1 MVWRACGFVA
11 APVAQRLQIG
21 DNSPSITDYC
31 LSGKSFFQ
39 RLNCAP
45 VLCGGFQS
53 PPQRPERGSLSM
65 DARIIRVLY
74 PSKYIQN
81 RGEIFVDQTFSPIA
95 STASVQQSRA
105 TDSLFSSLYSELHR
119 LAKRQLARQWSPASI
134 GVTTLLHEAYLNIMD
149 RNQPSFPD
157 QARFMGYAA
166 RVMRG
171 LIIDFAR
178 TRNASKRGGK
188 FEITS
193 ITLDTPENIVDARE
207 LSSVSD
213 ALDELAKIE
222 PDLATLVD
230 LRFFCGF
237 SFVEIAAMHT
247 LSERTVQRRWEKAR
261 IFLYRS
267 LNGGLPA

>member
-1 MVWRACGFVA
+1 MRKYFV
-11 APVAQRLQIG
+11 
-21 DNSPSITDYC
+21 
-31 LSGKSFFQ
+31 SFFIRIHPEQ
-39 RLNCAP
+39 R
-45 VLCGGFQS
+45 
-53 PPQRPERGSLSM
+53 R
-65 DARIIRVLY
+65 D
-74 PSKYIQN
+74 
-81 RGEIFVDQTFSPIA
+81 FVDQAISPIA
-95 STASVQQSRA
+95 STSDVLQGRA
-105 TDSLFSSLYSELHR
+105 NDSLFSTLYSELHR
-119 LAKRQLARQWSPASI
+119 LARRQLARQWSPVGI
-134 GVTTLLHEAYLNIMD
+134 GVTTLLHEAYLNIAD

-178 TRNASKRGGK
+178 TRNAAKRGGK

-193 ITLDTPENIVDARE
+193 ITLDTPENTVDARE

-213 ALDELAKIE
+213 ALDELAKVE